1 MKLLPIL
8 LGSAVAQSQND
19 ILDMKKR
26 SFLQEIELDA
36 ILQLQVKNLS
46 FEKLIGQEC
55 LHSIVVLL
63 YSLV

>member
-1 MKLLPIL
+1 MKLSPIL

-36 ILQLQVKNLS
+36 ILQLQVKIFLG
-46 FEKLIGQEC
+46 E
-55 LHSIVVLL
+55 
-63 YSLV
+63 